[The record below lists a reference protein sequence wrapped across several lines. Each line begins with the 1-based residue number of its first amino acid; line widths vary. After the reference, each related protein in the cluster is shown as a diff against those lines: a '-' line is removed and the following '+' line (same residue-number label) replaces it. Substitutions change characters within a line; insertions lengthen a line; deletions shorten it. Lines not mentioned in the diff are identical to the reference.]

1 MMLRSAALGCV
12 ACLVLAGPAAAG
24 DGFYV
29 GLGAGWD
36 NQNNIKLD
44 QLILTPGTGSPGT
57 GTVSTNDGAIVAGTL
72 GYKLPMMPIRLE
84 FESGYDWH
92 SNSQFQTSGF
102 DAG

>member
-12 ACLVLAGPAAAG
+12 AFLALAGPAAAG

-36 NQNNIKLD
+36 NQNNIKLY
-44 QLILTPGTGSPGT
+44 QSLLTPSPGGSPAS
-57 GTVSTNDGAIVAGTL
+57 GTVSTNDGAIIAGTL

-84 FESGYDWH
+84 FDGI
-92 SNSQFQTSGF
+92 
-102 DAG
+102 